1 MKYNILPSHGVDGI
15 VFGTKRAEVRR
26 SIGKPHVPCGRD
38 PNDDFFPGLGI
49 FAYYNLNDEL
59 IALEFAAPA
68 NPVLKGTGFIG
79 QPFAQAR
86 AFLDSAGGRLTD
98 DEAGATALNLGVG
111 LFASGAKKDPMQ
123 PVEAVIVFAPG
134 YYD

>member
-1 MKYNILPSHGVDGI
+1 MQYNIVPHQGVDSI
-15 VFGTKRAEVRR
+15 AFGMTKAQVGQC
-26 SIGKPHVPCGRD
+26 IGKPTAASGRD

-49 FAYYNLNDEL
+49 FAYYNPNDAL

-86 AFLDSAGGRLTD
+86 AFLEAAGGLLTD
-98 DEAGATALNLGVG
+98 DEAGATAINLGVG
-111 LFASGAKKDPMQ
+111 LFASGTQKDPTE
-123 PVEAVIVFAPG
+123 PLEAVIVFAPG